1 MGEEEAQETI
11 AEFWCY
17 LIVQTTRIILIIGAA
32 ACFVIG
38 GKMVA
43 QDIVYH
49 MNDDASLFI
58 SIVPFIPIMLMA
70 PRYKD
75 GKIIYGFIA
84 AAEILII
91 VMNYFL
97 VLR

>member
-1 MGEEEAQETI
+1 
-11 AEFWCY
+11 
-17 LIVQTTRIILIIGAA
+17 
-32 ACFVIG
+32 
-38 GKMVA
+38 MVV

-49 MNDDASLFI
+49 MTDPASLVI
-58 SIVPFIPIMLMA
+58 SIFPFIPIILMA

-75 GKIIYGFIA
+75 GKVIYGFVA